1 MRRRT
6 FYKNTLTHCYQRM
19 ADRGVLFYTYTDH
32 LVFFTHYCVMAI
44 KHGIRVLS
52 LCEMPDHVHDSV
64 VAERKED
71 LEQFKRET
79 ATTFSKNHNDWFRQK
94 GPVLEG
100 PFGRAPKREE
110 KKARTNL
117 VYVGNNPVE
126 RKLTA
131 RAEAYRWNYLAYAAS
146 DHPFSEKLVI
156 RNARWPLQKAVKEV
170 KASFKAGKPLNYAQV
185 ARLIKDLDK
194 EEIFQL
200 VDFIV
205 SIYNVIDYEAAIA
218 YFGSY
223 GNMLVAMHATT
234 GSEYD
239 IKEETVGKSDL
250 CYNRMTGLLLR
261 AGKLKDIHDLQRM
274 PESQRQE
281 LAVFLRGK
289 TDAVP
294 EQVNKFLHLPVKKRL
309 ARRKATPLPKESLNG
324 NH

>member
-32 LVFFTHYCVMAI
+32 LVFFTHYCVMAR

-131 RAEAYRWNYLAYAAS
+131 RAEEYRWNYLAYAAS

-185 ARLIKDLDK
+185 TRLIKDLGK

-223 GNMLVAMHATT
+223 ENMLHTLHATT

-239 IKEETVGKSDL
+239 LKEDTIGKSDS
-250 CYNRMTGLLLR
+250 CYNRMTSLLLR

>member
-1 MRRRT
+1 
-6 FYKNTLTHCYQRM
+6 M

-32 LVFFTHYCVMAI
+32 LVFFTHYCVMAR

-64 VAERKED
+64 VAEKKED

-79 ATTFSKNHNDWFRQK
+79 ATTFSKNHNDWFLQK

-131 RAEAYRWNYLAYAAS
+131 RAEEYRWNYLAYAAS

-170 KASFKAGKPLNYAQV
+170 KASFKAG
-185 ARLIKDLDK
+185 
-194 EEIFQL
+194 
-200 VDFIV
+200 VDPI
-205 SIYNVIDYEAAIA
+205 IDQK
-218 YFGSY
+218 F
-223 GNMLVAMHATT
+223 
-234 GSEYD
+234 
-239 IKEETVGKSDL
+239 
-250 CYNRMTGLLLR
+250 
-261 AGKLKDIHDLQRM
+261 
-274 PESQRQE
+274 QE
-281 LAVFLRGK
+281 LAEIIIAKMSDDNLAELTINDLKSSYARVNTALHMGK
-289 TDAVP
+289 
-294 EQVNKFLHLPVKKRL
+294 E
-309 ARRKATPLPKESLNG
+309 
-324 NH
+324 